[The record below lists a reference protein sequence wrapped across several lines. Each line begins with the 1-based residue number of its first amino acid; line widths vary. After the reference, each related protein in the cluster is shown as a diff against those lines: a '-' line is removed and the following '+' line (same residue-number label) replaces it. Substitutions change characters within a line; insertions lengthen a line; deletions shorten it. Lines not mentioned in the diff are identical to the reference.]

1 MANRWRAARGGAAL
15 TAAGTAAKRS
25 PATALLAAAL
35 AAVFASFASN
45 ARPALADQPPEGW
58 KLVWADEFDGDALDT
73 CKWNIQIGD
82 GTAEGIPGWG
92 NNELQSYQPGNVAVG
107 GGHLVLAARAE
118 AAGGR
123 AYTSGR
129 INTDGKFTLRYGRI
143 EGRIRVPAGKGMW
156 AAFWMLPSGSPYGP
170 WPASGEIDI
179 MEVFSRSPAPF
190 TQGVAHYG
198 MAWPLNV
205 YAVQRYDGIDP
216 ADGFHVYALE
226 WDARQLRWFVD
237 GVHFHTGPNATYW
250 NYYRNGATNAH
261 EAGPESAPFDQPF
274 HLLLNLAVG
283 GDLPGDPA
291 ADAFPGE
298 MRVDY
303 VRVYRCAL
311 DGNTDVGCAG
321 LAAPVD
327 PAVQP
332 TAAQGVYQ
340 AEYELYADAVVPLAL
355 RNVETSDNV
364 QTAVPLGIHVD
375 DAGGALALAELEES
389 ERGRVIDLATIGG
402 GSFAVRAADSRLR
415 LFGMGPVEGAS
426 LAGEIQFDLHLF
438 AEGTDPASRLLVKLD
453 SGPAAVGLAELPVAG
468 LPTNEW
474 TTVTV
479 QIGELVRNS
488 GGVVDLARVRSLF
501 VLEPVGAVHLRLDD
515 VRIRCGHK
523 QPHGCGIAR

>member
-35 AAVFASFASN
+35 AAAFASN
-45 ARPALADQPPEGW
+45 AGSALADQPPEGW
-58 KLVWADEFDGDALDT
+58 GLVWADEFDGDALDT

-129 INTDGKFTLRYGRI
+129 INTDGRFTLRYGRI

-170 WPASGEIDI
+170 WPA
-179 MEVFSRSPAPF
+179 
-190 TQGVAHYG
+190 
-198 MAWPLNV
+198 
-205 YAVQRYDGIDP
+205 
-216 ADGFHVYALE
+216 
-226 WDARQLRWFVD
+226 
-237 GVHFHTGPNATYW
+237 
-250 NYYRNGATNAH
+250 
-261 EAGPESAPFDQPF
+261 
-274 HLLLNLAVG
+274 
-283 GDLPGDPA
+283 
-291 ADAFPGE
+291 
-298 MRVDY
+298 
-303 VRVYRCAL
+303 
-311 DGNTDVGCAG
+311 
-321 LAAPVD
+321 
-327 PAVQP
+327 
-332 TAAQGVYQ
+332 AAQSVYQ
-340 AEYELYADAVVPLAL
+340 AEYELCADAVVPLAL
-355 RNVETSDNV
+355 RNVETFDNV

-389 ERGRVIDLATIGG
+389 RERGRVIDLAATGG
-402 GSFAVRAADSRLR
+402 GSLAIRAADSRLR
-415 LFGMGPVEGAS
+415 FFGMGPVEGAS